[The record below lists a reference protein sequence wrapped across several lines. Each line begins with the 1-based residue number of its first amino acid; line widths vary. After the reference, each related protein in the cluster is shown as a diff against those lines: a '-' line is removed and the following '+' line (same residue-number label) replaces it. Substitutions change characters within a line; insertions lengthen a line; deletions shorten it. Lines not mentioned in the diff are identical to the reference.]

1 MIQLLLQVQCKDGE
15 CHKKYIDY
23 FRNKFLIK
31 DFIFQDAHNAILNF
45 DDKTSFFAVYD
56 GHGGA
61 EIALYCSRHLPDFL
75 KQLDSYREGRLSDA
89 LTESFLKFDS
99 LLLESNVKEILQELA
114 DSKDR
119 NDNDQEQIDDQSH
132 DMILPRSSTTD
143 DNNHND
149 ELNVEEAQLLKKEAE
164 LPIEELLKR
173 YNDDG
178 KHFHSPLISKR
189 SGQNPLLNNNDDDD
203 RTKNL
208 QKLKEL

>member
-1 MIQLLLQVQCKDGE
+1 
-15 CHKKYIDY
+15 
-23 FRNKFLIK
+23 
-31 DFIFQDAHNAILNF
+31 
-45 DDKTSFFAVYD
+45 
-56 GHGGA
+56 
-61 EIALYCSRHLPDFL
+61 
-75 KQLDSYREGRLSDA
+75 
-89 LTESFLKFDS
+89 
-99 LLLESNVKEILQELA
+99 
-114 DSKDR
+114 
-119 NDNDQEQIDDQSH
+119 
-132 DMILPRSSTTD
+132 MILPRSSTTD